1 MPVLFSPAKVA
12 AANSGADAPADGG
25 CYHCG
30 EPQFRRGRWTAVVE
44 DTPREFCCAGC
55 LAVAQTLGA
64 AGLAGLYARR
74 TDGVPRPDPD
84 AAVAA
89 VVAADVAQASGLV
102 RALPDGSV
110 EVSLLLDGMSCGAC
124 GTLCEAW
131 LARQPGVRRAAVND
145 ASQRVVVAWSPDAT
159 DLAAV
164 IRAVSALGF
173 TAIPYDP
180 AQRETRARR
189 DRRALLL
196 RAAIAALAMMQ
207 VMMFAGAAYFSDDGV
222 APEQQRLLNW
232 ASMVLTLPVLFYS
245 AAPFWRNAW
254 RDVAHGRAGMDVP
267 IVLGLLAALGASAW
281 ATWQGE
287 GPVYYDSITMFVAL
301 ILGARYLEL
310 IARQR
315 AAAAIESLARQQP
328 DTAVRLRRWPGA
340 EVETVAAATLVRAD
354 HVLVRPGALVPAD
367 GEVVEG
373 SSEVDEAMLTGEARA
388 LARSPGDSVLAG
400 SLNRG
405 QPLVVRVVRAGA
417 DTRLASILRLTE
429 RAAAT
434 RPAIARTADRVAG
447 VFVASLLV
455 VAGLTAVVW
464 AGLDPAR
471 ALAVTVAVL
480 VVSCP
485 CALALATPA
494 AAAALTGSLA
504 RRGVVFGRG
513 DALETLAR
521 VTHVVFDKTGTLT
534 RGDVRLMD
542 LQVAA
547 GTTRA
552 AALALAAGLEARSE
566 HPLARGLAAVVP
578 GAQPMP
584 VDALQVVRGRGV
596 EGRSGDEPVRIGA
609 PEFVAALAGPMPH
622 SLADF
627 AAAAPATTTLVAL
640 GGTAGWRALFT
651 LADTLRDDAAA
662 AVAGLHAMGITTLL
676 LSGDRHAS
684 VDAIA
689 QTLGIADARAE
700 LTPEAKREAIAAL
713 QRAGAVVAMVG
724 DGINDAPALAQA
736 QVSFSLS
743 SAAPLAQW
751 TADVVVLSDRI
762 GLVPATLRDSRRA
775 MRILRQNFGW
785 AVAYNAVA
793 IPAAA
798 LGWVTPLLAAAG
810 MAISSLVVVGNALRL
825 TAARASPAAREATTL
840 PISEL
845 EPAWKS

>member
-1 MPVLFSPAKVA
+1 MPFPFSPAEVA
-12 AANSGADAPADGG
+12 AANSGADAPSDGG
-25 CYHCG
+25 CFHCG

-55 LAVAQTLGA
+55 QAVAQTLGA

-84 AAVAA
+84 AAMAA
-89 VVAADVAQASGLV
+89 ALAAEAAQASGLL
-102 RALPDGSV
+102 RTLPDGSV

-145 ASQRVVVAWSPDAT
+145 ASQRVVVAWTPEAT
-159 DLAAV
+159 NLTAI

-180 AQRETRARR
+180 AQREILARR
-189 DRRALLL
+189 DRRTLLL
-196 RAAIAALAMMQ
+196 RGAIAALAMMQ

-254 RDVAHGRAGMDVP
+254 RDVTHGRAGMDVP
-267 IVLGLLAALGASAW
+267 IVLGLLAAAGASAW

-328 DTAVRLRRWPGA
+328 DTAVRLRRWPDA
-340 EVETVAAATLVRAD
+340 EVETVAATTLVRAD

-388 LARSPGDSVLAG
+388 LARSPGDWVLAG

-405 QPLVVRVVRAGA
+405 QPLVVRVTRAGA
-417 DTRLASILRLTE
+417 ETRLASILRLTE

-434 RPAIARTADRVAG
+434 RPTIARTADRVAG
-447 VFVASLLV
+447 VFVAALLV
-455 VAGLTAVVW
+455 VAGVTAAIW

-542 LQVAA
+542 VQVVD

-578 GAQPMP
+578 GAQPMT
-584 VDALQVVRGRGV
+584 VDALQIVRGRGV
-596 EGRSGDEPVRIGA
+596 EGRSGNETVRIGA
-609 PEFVAALAGPMPH
+609 PEFVAALAGPMPRV
-622 SLADF
+622 LVDF

-640 GGTAGWRALFT
+640 GGAAGWRALFT
-651 LADTLRDDAAA
+651 LADTLRSDAATA
-662 AVAGLHAMGITTLL
+662 IAGLHAMAITTLL
-676 LSGDRHAS
+676 LSGDRRAN
-684 VDAIA
+684 VDAVA

-700 LTPEAKREAIAAL
+700 LSPEEKREAIAAL

-743 SAAPLAQW
+743 SAVPLAQW

-762 GLVPATLRDSRRA
+762 GLVPATLRDARRA

-785 AVAYNAVA
+785 AIAYNAVA

-798 LGWVTPLLAAAG
+798 MGWVTPLLAAAG

-825 TAARASPAAREATTL
+825 TAAPVSPAGREATTV
-840 PISEL
+840 PIPEL